1 MHIVQITDLHCR
13 PRGLGANRVVE
24 SNMLAERALRAVA
37 RLDPAADL
45 VLITGDL
52 ADLGEPE
59 AYALLGEMIAR
70 RLHVPVFAIPGNHDN
85 REAMIA
91 NLPGTRHEGGF
102 VQYAIEDMPVRV
114 VMLDTLVPGAAHGE
128 LCDARLAWLE
138 ATLAR
143 APDRPTLIA
152 MHHPPFVCGI
162 GHMDAINL
170 RAAERFVAV
179 IARHRQVERIVCG
192 HHHRPITT
200 RVAHAIASIAPS
212 VVHQVELDLRPGS
225 PSGFVMEPP
234 AFQVHRWT
242 EQDGIVS
249 HIAYVEEYPG
259 PFPFL
264 S

>member
-1 MHIVQITDLHCR
+1 MLIVQITDLHCR
-13 PRGLGANRVVE
+13 PRGLSANRVVE

-52 ADLGEPE
+52 ADQGEPD
-59 AYALLGEMIAR
+59 AYVLLGDMIAR
-70 RLHVPVFAIPGNHDN
+70 RLPMPVFAIPGNHDD

-91 NLPGTRHEGGF
+91 HLPGTRHEDGF
-102 VQYAIEDMPVRV
+102 VQYAIEDLPVRV

-128 LCDARLAWLE
+128 LCDARLEWLD
-138 ATLAR
+138 ATLKR
-143 APDRPTLIA
+143 APDRPTMIA
-152 MHHPPFVCGI
+152 MHHPPFICGI
-162 GHMDAINL
+162 SHMDGINL

-179 IARHRQVERIVCG
+179 IRRHRQVERIICG

-200 RVAHAIASIAPS
+200 RLAHAIASIAPA
-212 VVHQVELDLRPGS
+212 VAHQVELDLRPGA
-225 PSGFVMEPP
+225 PSAFVMEPS
-234 AFQVHRWT
+234 AFEVHRWT

-249 HIAYVEEYPG
+249 HMAYVEEYPG

-264 S
+264 V